1 MKQPHSTTK
10 SYENVDMKKVLNH
23 NYKKFQLQQALKTGH
38 ETSFDIIHPIAEL
51 SKQTLQK
58 TTLN

>member
-38 ETSFDIIHPIAEL
+38 ETSFEIIHPIAEL
-51 SKQTLQK
+51 SK
-58 TTLN
+58 